1 MMASSSSSSNPRN
14 NKHDVFLSFSGED
27 TRDNFTSHLY
37 SALCQ
42 KGIET
47 FIDDQLNR
55 GDEISQ
61 SLLDTIE
68 ASSISIIIF
77 SEKYASSG
85 WCLDELS
92 KVLDCRKVYA
102 QIVIPVF
109 YRVDPSHVRKQIGSF
124 GVSFSKLKEKF
135 PEKMQRWRSAL
146 TEAANLSGFDSFV
159 IRNESELIK
168 KVVNDILEKLPKV
181 VPCDSK
187 NELVGVESRVEEIQ
201 SLLGAAP
208 LLGIWGIGGIGK
220 TTIARVIFNRI
231 SRNFKGSCFL
241 ENIREESQKAGGLAF
256 LQQKLLSEVL
266 KDVNV
271 IPHIDL
277 NFRRLSCRKVLI
289 VLDDVTCLNQ
299 IESLVGSLDRLLPE
313 SRILITTRNKQV
325 LRNCHI
331 NQIYEMKGLGDDH
344 ALELFIRHAFRQNL
358 VDVDYK
364 ELSDKVINYAQGVPL
379 ALKILGCYLFERKK
393 EVWENAI
400 KKLKNFLHQNI
411 LDVLKISY
419 DDLDND
425 EKNIFLDVACFFK
438 GEDIYLVK
446 KFFEASGF
454 YPEIGISILVDKAL
468 IAINSYNKITMHDLL
483 QELGREIVRQEST
496 NPGNRTRLWHHE
508 DIYEVL
514 AYNRGTEAIEGMC
527 LDMSKVK
534 EIYLNSDTFT
544 KMRKLRFLKFYI
556 STHKGENKCKVSNF
570 RSPIFAEIRYFHWH
584 GYPLKSLPSNIDPE
598 KLVLL
603 EMPHSNIE
611 QLWSGN
617 QHYGKLK
624 RKIIAACNTITKSPN
639 PSLIPH
645 LNKLVSLKLSG
656 CKSLKSLPA
665 EMFHFEFLKEL
676 DLLGCSKL
684 KRLPE
689 MSSAVNI
696 EEVILNGTAIEELPS
711 SIDCISGLSILD
723 VQNCKKLKSLPSNLC
738 KLTCLRAL
746 ILNGC
751 SKLQR
756 LPDELGNLEALGY
769 LHAEGTGIREV
780 PSSIVRLN
788 NVRKLDFKGTKGL
801 SLPMT
806 LSLGGALRGLWCLDL
821 ADCGITELPE
831 NLGMLT
837 SLIYL
842 YLDKN
847 NFGRIPESIIQLST
861 LLYIRLSHCERLQ
874 SLPELPCCLIELD
887 AHHCTALESLSGL
900 FSSNEPYHP
909 CIDLSDNY
917 KMDQNV
923 TRGILQDALQKFKH
937 MATERWKRVRKKI
950 PFSGSKGYILL
961 PGSEIPEWFSFKSEG
976 SSMTLEMTP
985 DFFNKNRVL
994 GFAFSAIVGFGDH
1007 QDVRKAR
1014 FKLFWEIKVKPK
1026 DCDSHVIQR
1035 SLAIIRYVESDHLL
1049 LGDDFFDDKDF
1060 FTFWENNWVPEAIQ
1074 FYFKEEPG
1082 YEILEYC
1089 LVKKCGIH
1097 LLYVPDSTDSTEGE
1111 GPHP

>member
-42 KGIET
+42 KGVET

-187 NELVGVESRVEEIQ
+187 NELVGVESRVEEIE

-271 IPHIDL
+271 IPHTDL

-325 LRNCHI
+325 LRNCHV
-331 NQIYEMKGLGDDH
+331 NQIYEIKGLGDDH
-344 ALELFIRHAFRQNL
+344 ALELCIRHAFRQNL

-364 ELSDKVINYAQGVPL
+364 ELSDKVINYAQG
-379 ALKILGCYLFERKK
+379 
-393 EVWENAI
+393 
-400 KKLKNFLHQNI
+400 
-411 LDVLKISY
+411 
-419 DDLDND
+419 
-425 EKNIFLDVACFFK
+425 IF
-438 GEDIYLVK
+438 I
-446 KFFEASGF
+446 
-454 YPEIGISILVDKAL
+454 
-468 IAINSYNKITMHDLL
+468 
-483 QELGREIVRQEST
+483 
-496 NPGNRTRLWHHE
+496 
-508 DIYEVL
+508 
-514 AYNRGTEAIEGMC
+514 
-527 LDMSKVK
+527 
-534 EIYLNSDTFT
+534 
-544 KMRKLRFLKFYI
+544 
-556 STHKGENKCKVSNF
+556 
-570 RSPIFAEIRYFHWH
+570 WH

-665 EMFHFEFLKEL
+665 EMFHLEFLKEL

-806 LSLGGALRGLWCLDL
+806 LSLSGALRGLFLRD
-821 ADCGITELPE
+821 
-831 NLGMLT
+831 
-837 SLIYL
+837 
-842 YLDKN
+842 
-847 NFGRIPESIIQLST
+847 
-861 LLYIRLSHCERLQ
+861 
-874 SLPELPCCLIELD
+874 
-887 AHHCTALESLSGL
+887 
-900 FSSNEPYHP
+900 EPYRP

-937 MATERWKRVRKKI
+937 MATECRKRVEEKI

-1007 QDVRKAR
+1007 QDVREAR

-1097 LLYVPDSTDSTEGE
+1097 LLYVPDSTDSTERE

>member
-1 MMASSSSSSNPRN
+1 MASSSSSSNPRS
-14 NKHDVFLSFSGED
+14 NKHDVFLSFRGED
-27 TRDNFTSHLY
+27 TRNSFTSHLY

-92 KVLDCRKVYA
+92 KILDCRKVYA
-102 QIVIPVF
+102 QIAIPVF

-124 GVSFSKLKEKF
+124 GVSFSELEEKF

-146 TEAANLSGFDSFV
+146 TEAANLSGFDS
-159 IRNESELIK
+159 
-168 KVVNDILEKLPKV
+168 
-181 VPCDSK
+181 
-187 NELVGVESRVEEIQ
+187 LV
-201 SLLGAAP
+201 
-208 LLGIWGIGGIGK
+208 
-220 TTIARVIFNRI
+220 
-231 SRNFKGSCFL
+231 
-241 ENIREESQKAGGLAF
+241 IREESQKPGGLAS

-277 NFRRLSCRKVLI
+277 NFRRLSRRKVLI
-289 VLDDVTCLNQ
+289 VLDDVTCFNQ

-325 LRNCHI
+325 LRNCHV
-331 NQIYEMKGLGDDH
+331 NQIYEMKGFGDDH
-344 ALELFIRHAFRQNL
+344 ALELFNRHAFRQNL

-379 ALKILGCYLFERKK
+379 ALKILGCYLFERKR

-419 DDLDND
+419 DGLDND

-438 GEDIYLVK
+438 GEDVYLAK
-446 KFFEASGF
+446 KFLEASGF
-454 YPEIGISILVDKAL
+454 YPEIGISILVDKSL
-468 IAINSYNKITMHDLL
+468 IAINPYNKITMHDLL

-534 EIYLNSDTFT
+534 EIHLNSDTFT
-544 KMRKLRFLKFYI
+544 KMRKLRFLKFYSSI
-556 STHKGENKCKVSNF
+556 HKGENKCKVSNF
-570 RSPIFAEIRYFHWH
+570 QSPVFAEIRYLHWH

-603 EMPHSNIE
+603 EMPRSNIE
-611 QLWSGN
+611 ELWSGN

-624 RKIIAACNTITKSPN
+624 RKIIAACYTITKSPN

-665 EMFHFEFLKEL
+665 EMFHLEFLKEL

-806 LSLGGALRGLWCLDL
+806 LSLSGALRGLWCLDL
-821 ADCGITELPE
+821 TDCGITELPE
-831 NLGMLT
+831 NLGMLS
-837 SLIYL
+837 SLINL

-847 NFGRIPESIIQLST
+847 NFERIPESIIQLST
-861 LLYIRLSHCERLQ
+861 LLYFRLSHCERLQ
-874 SLPELPCCLIELD
+874 SLPELPCSLLELD

-900 FSSNEPYHP
+900 FLRDEPYRP

-937 MATERWKRVRKKI
+937 MATERRKRVEEKI
-950 PFSGSKGYILL
+950 PFSGSKGHVLL
-961 PGSEIPEWFSFKSEG
+961 PGNEIPEWFSFKSEG

-1007 QDVRKAR
+1007 QDVREER
-1014 FKLFWEIKVKPK
+1014 FRLFCEIKVKPK

-1035 SLAIIRYVESDHLL
+1035 PLAVIRYVESDHLL
-1049 LGDDFFDDKDF
+1049 LGDDFFDDKEF
-1060 FTFWENNWVPEAIQ
+1060 FTFWENNWVPVAIQ
-1074 FYFKEEPG
+1074 FYFKEEFG

-1097 LLYVPDSTDSTEGE
+1097 LLYAPDSSDSTEE
-1111 GPHP
+1111 EEPCP

>member
-1 MMASSSSSSNPRN
+1 MASSSSSSNPRN

-42 KGIET
+42 KGVET

-159 IRNESELIK
+159 I
-168 KVVNDILEKLPKV
+168 
-181 VPCDSK
+181 SK
-187 NELVGVESRVEEIQ
+187 NELVGVESRVEEIE

-271 IPHIDL
+271 IPHTDL
-277 NFRRLSCRKVLI
+277 NFRRLSYRKVLI

-325 LRNCHI
+325 LRNCHV
-331 NQIYEMKGLGDDH
+331 NQIYEIKGLGDDH
-344 ALELFIRHAFRQNL
+344 ALELCIRHAFRQNL

-364 ELSDKVINYAQGVPL
+364 ELSDK
-379 ALKILGCYLFERKK
+379 
-393 EVWENAI
+393 
-400 KKLKNFLHQNI
+400 
-411 LDVLKISY
+411 
-419 DDLDND
+419 
-425 EKNIFLDVACFFK
+425 
-438 GEDIYLVK
+438 
-446 KFFEASGF
+446 
-454 YPEIGISILVDKAL
+454 AL
-468 IAINSYNKITMHDLL
+468 IAINSYKKITMHDLL

-514 AYNRGTEAIEGMC
+514 AYNRGTEAIEG
-527 LDMSKVK
+527 
-534 EIYLNSDTFT
+534 
-544 KMRKLRFLKFYI
+544 
-556 STHKGENKCKVSNF
+556 
-570 RSPIFAEIRYFHWH
+570 IFIWH

-665 EMFHFEFLKEL
+665 EMFHLEFLKEL

-806 LSLGGALRGLWCLDL
+806 LSLSGALRGLWCLDL
-821 ADCGITELPE
+821 TDCGITELPE
-831 NLGMLT
+831 NLGMLS
-837 SLIYL
+837 SLINL

-847 NFGRIPESIIQLST
+847 NFERIPESIIQLST
-861 LLYIRLSHCERLQ
+861 LLYFRLSHCERLQ
-874 SLPELPCCLIELD
+874 SLPELPCSLLELD
-887 AHHCTALESLSGL
+887 AHHCTALESLSG
-900 FSSNEPYHP
+900 
-909 CIDLSDNY
+909 
-917 KMDQNV
+917 
-923 TRGILQDALQKFKH
+923 
-937 MATERWKRVRKKI
+937 
-950 PFSGSKGYILL
+950 
-961 PGSEIPEWFSFKSEG
+961 
-976 SSMTLEMTP
+976 
-985 DFFNKNRVL
+985 
-994 GFAFSAIVGFGDH
+994 
-1007 QDVRKAR
+1007 
-1014 FKLFWEIKVKPK
+1014 
-1026 DCDSHVIQR
+1026 
-1035 SLAIIRYVESDHLL
+1035 
-1049 LGDDFFDDKDF
+1049 
-1060 FTFWENNWVPEAIQ
+1060 
-1074 FYFKEEPG
+1074 
-1082 YEILEYC
+1082 
-1089 LVKKCGIH
+1089 
-1097 LLYVPDSTDSTEGE
+1097 
-1111 GPHP
+1111 